1 MNATLKRGL
10 SKVPAVTLTFR
21 TNKILATA
29 LRETAALDEAP
40 NDCHFYLRTP
50 FAPEDLDE

>member
-1 MNATLKRGL
+1 MNAAVGRGPG
-10 SKVPAVTLTFR
+10 KVPAVTLSFR
-21 TNKILATA
+21 INKILATA